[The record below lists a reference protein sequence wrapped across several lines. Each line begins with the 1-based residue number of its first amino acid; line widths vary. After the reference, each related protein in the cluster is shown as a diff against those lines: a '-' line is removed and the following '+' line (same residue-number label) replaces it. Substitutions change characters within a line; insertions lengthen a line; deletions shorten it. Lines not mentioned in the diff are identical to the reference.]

1 MIVLL
6 NFLPPTLD
14 YEKLQKSKM
23 DHLEA
28 IDALRKELKENPRV
42 DEEITQIYQVDL
54 EVIIHNEV
62 YVSNIRESNNIVYK
76 LMTLQKFKCSSYI
89 ITLETAPQ
97 GVHRTCRMLEPV
109 EIHSW
114 LIELKVECFT

>member
-28 IDALRKELKENPRV
+28 IDALRKELKENRRV
-42 DEEITQIYQVDL
+42 DEEIAQIYQVDL
-54 EVIIHNEV
+54 EVIIHNEVHV

-89 ITLETAPQ
+89 ITLETAPK
-97 GVHRTCRMLEPV
+97 VFAEPA
-109 EIHSW
+109 
-114 LIELKVECFT
+114 EC

>member
-42 DEEITQIYQVDL
+42 DEEIAQIYQVDL
-54 EVIIHNEV
+54 EVIIYNEV

-97 GVHRTCRMLEPV
+97 GVHRTCRMLEPA
-109 EIHSW
+109 
-114 LIELKVECFT
+114 EC